1 MRSSL
6 TWLLAS
12 AAVLPVAI
20 PAAVHAEPFRFHDDH
35 VLGTSLDVTAVAPD
49 EASALMAVT
58 AARQEIA
65 RLDLILS
72 AWREDSELQQL
83 NRAAAMK
90 ASPELFDVVSRCEA
104 WRARTGDAFD
114 CRAGGA
120 LALWRK
126 AEATGVRPV
135 LDKTL
140 ASARQDIGLEPDRRL
155 ILRPEGV
162 RLTVDGMAKG
172 YVIDAALAA
181 ARKASPNLKGL
192 MIDIGGDLAC
202 WGQAPQATGWQVGV
216 AAGQHAD
223 NVQPA
228 VALRLAGG
236 AVAASGRGARDLTVD
251 SCALSH
257 TLSPSTGQP
266 VQGVQQAVV
275 AAPKAADADALA
287 TAFMVMPPHKALAL
301 ADRTPGVE
309 TQITDA
315 DGVRHAS
322 RGWAD
327 LLVPASF
334 TPSMAAAAASATVAG
349 KGLSLDV
356 GYQVPRIDAEPY
368 HAPYVVMWVTDENRQ
383 MVRTLLVLG
392 RKPKFAPENFVWWR
406 RYGRQAPEVFD
417 TVARPTRP
425 PGRYAVHW
433 DGKDEAGQPVAAGK
447 YILHIEASREK
458 GGHTYQA
465 VDLDLTGA
473 GGAKALP
480 AKDEMGAVDLKF
492 GPAA

>member
-12 AAVLPVAI
+12 AAVLPVTV
-20 PAAVHAEPFRFHDDH
+20 PAAVHAEPFRFHYDH

-49 EASALMAVT
+49 EASALMAVS
-58 AARQEIA
+58 AARREIA
-65 RLDLILS
+65 RLDRVLS

-83 NRAAAMK
+83 NRSLSLS

-104 WRARTGDAFD
+104 WRGATDGAFD

-120 LALWRK
+120 LALWRD
-126 AEATGVRPV
+126 AEATGAQPALDMALAQATQPLV
-135 LDKTL
+135 LDHGQRAIT
-140 ASARQDIGLEPDRRL
+140 
-155 ILRPEGV
+155 RPEGV

-181 ARKASPNLKGL
+181 ARRASPNLKGL

-202 WGQAPQATGWQVGV
+202 WGQAPQAAGWQVGV
-216 AAGQHAD
+216 AGGHAAD
-223 NVQPA
+223 NIQPA
-228 VALRLAGG
+228 VAIRLNNS

-251 SCALSH
+251 GCALSH
-257 TLSPSTGQP
+257 TLSPATGQP
-266 VQGVQQAVV
+266 VQGVQHAVV
-275 AAPKAADADALA
+275 VAPKAADADALA
-287 TAFMVMPPHKALAL
+287 TAFMVMQPHKALAL

-309 TQITDA
+309 ALITDA
-315 DGVRHAS
+315 DGARHAS

-334 TPSMAAAAASATVAG
+334 TTSMAAVAAPAALAG
-349 KGLSLDV
+349 KGVSLDV
-356 GYQVPRIDAEPY
+356 GYQVPKIDAEPY

-392 RKPKFAPENFVWWR
+392 PKPKWAPENFVWWR
-406 RYGRQAPEVFD
+406 RYGRQAPQVLD
-417 TVARPTRP
+417 TVARPTRL

-433 DGKDEAGQPVAAGK
+433 DGKDEAGKPAAAGK
-447 YILHIEASREK
+447 YILHIEAAREK
-458 GGHTYQA
+458 GGHTYQT

>member
-20 PAAVHAEPFRFHDDH
+20 PAVVHAEPFRFHDDH

-49 EASALMAVT
+49 EASALMAVS
-58 AARQEIA
+58 AARREIA
-65 RLDLILS
+65 RLDGVLS

-83 NRAAAMK
+83 NRASEHA
-90 ASPELFDVVSRCEA
+90 ASPDLYAVLDRCEA
-104 WRARTGDAFD
+104 WRGATGGAFD
-114 CRAGGA
+114 CRTGGA
-120 LALWRK
+120 LALWRQ
-126 AEATGVRPV
+126 AEATGGRPI

-140 ASARQDIGLEPDRRL
+140 YAAGQDIGLERDGRRVR
-155 ILRPEGV
+155 RPEGV
-162 RLTVDGMAKG
+162 TLTVDGMAKG

-202 WGQAPQATGWQVGV
+202 WGQAPQASGWRVGL
-216 AAGQHAD
+216 AAGHDAD
-223 NVQPA
+223 NLHPA
-228 VALRLAGG
+228 SALRLDGG

-251 SCALSH
+251 GWALSH
-257 TLSPSTGQP
+257 TLSPATGQP
-266 VQGVQQAVV
+266 VAGVRHAVV

-287 TAFMVMPPHKALAL
+287 TAFMVMPPHEAMAL

-309 TQITDA
+309 ALITDA
-315 DGVRHAS
+315 DGARHAS

-334 TPSMAAAAASATVAG
+334 TTSGLAAAAAAAASS
-349 KGLSLDV
+349 GLSLDV
-356 GYQVPRIDAEPY
+356 GYQVPKIDAEPY

-392 RKPKFAPENFVWWR
+392 RKPKWAPENFVWWR
-406 RYGRQAPEVFD
+406 RYGRQAPQVLD

-425 PGRYAVHW
+425 PGRYAAHW
-433 DGKDEAGQPVAAGK
+433 DGKDEAGKPAAPGK
-447 YILHIEASREK
+447 YILHIEAAREK
-458 GGHTYQA
+458 GGHTYQT

-480 AKDEMGAVDLKF
+480 AKDEMGAVELKF

>member
-20 PAAVHAEPFRFHDDH
+20 PAVVHAEPFRFHYDH

-83 NRAAAMK
+83 NRSPSLI
-90 ASPELFDVVSRCEA
+90 ASPDLYAVLDHGEA
-104 WRARTGDAFD
+104 WRARTGGAFD
-114 CRAGGA
+114 MRAGGA
-120 LALWRK
+120 LALWRE
-126 AEATGVRPV
+126 AETTDGQPV

-140 ASARQDIGLEPDRRL
+140 AASGQTLGLDRATRAVS
-155 ILRPEGV
+155 RPQGL

-181 ARKASPNLKGL
+181 ARRASPNLRGL

-202 WGQAPQATGWQVGV
+202 WGQAPQATGWQIGV
-216 AAGQHAD
+216 AKAHDAD
-223 NVQPA
+223 NAAPA
-228 VALRLAGG
+228 ATLRLTGG
-236 AVAASGRGARDLTVD
+236 AVASSGRGARDLKVD
-251 SCALSH
+251 GCALSH
-257 TLSPSTGQP
+257 TMSPATGQP
-266 VQGVQQAVV
+266 VQAVQSVV
-275 AAPKAADADALA
+275 VVAPKAADADALA
-287 TAFMVMPPHKALAL
+287 TAFMVMQPHQALAL

-309 TQITDA
+309 TLITDA
-315 DGVRHAS
+315 DGARHAS
-322 RGWAD
+322 QGWAD
-327 LLVPASF
+327 LLIPASF
-334 TPSMAAAAASATVAG
+334 TTSGMAAAAAPAAAS
-349 KGLSLDV
+349 KGVSLEV
-356 GYQVPRIDAEPY
+356 GYQVPKIDAEPY

-392 RKPKFAPENFVWWR
+392 RKPKWAPENFVWWR
-406 RYGRQAPEVFD
+406 RYGRQAPQVLD
-417 TVARPTRP
+417 TVARATRL
-425 PGRYAVHW
+425 PGRYDVKW
-433 DGKDEAGQPVAAGK
+433 DGKDEAGNPAPAGK
-447 YILHIEASREK
+447 YILHIEAAREK
-458 GGHTYQA
+458 GGHTYQT